1 MKRTIVFVV
10 VITISSAAYGDIE
23 TDRTVGNCAGLLSVL
38 KKQSKMVEALGY
50 ADNQNRAIKF
60 AKAWIDEA
68 NGYAARGDQTL
79 VNGMVY
85 SATGECREI
94 GIRAS
99 D

>member
-1 MKRTIVFVV
+1 MKRTIAFVV
-10 VITISSAAYGDIE
+10 ATTISSAAYGGIE

-38 KKQSKMVEALGY
+38 KKQGKMIEAFGY

-60 AKAWIDEA
+60 AKAWIEKAD
-68 NGYAARGDQTL
+68 GYAARGNQTL

-85 SATGECREI
+85 SATSECREI